1 MPRSTGKIRVCLLLL
16 GLVFLAAQFHFCADL
31 TAANNG
37 GPHFCPFC
45 ATAGV
50 AIATSIPTIGLAP
63 AIVPM
68 ELMPAQVVISA
79 EATFSISPRAPP
91 SL

>member
-1 MPRSTGKIRVCLLLL
+1 MLRNTRQLRVCALLL

-31 TAANNG
+31 TYSGAS
-37 GPHFCPFC
+37 HFCPYC

-50 AIATSIPTIGLAP
+50 AMAAAAP
-63 AIVPM
+63 AIG
-68 ELMPAQVVISA
+68 PAPANAPIEMAPPEVFASA
-79 EATFSISPRAPP
+79 DVWFSIAPRAPP

>member
-1 MPRSTGKIRVCLLLL
+1 MLRNTSKIRLCALLL

-31 TAANNG
+31 TSAKSAS
-37 GPHFCPFC
+37 HFCPFC

-50 AIATSIPTIGLAP
+50 AIATTAPTIGLAP
-63 AIVPM
+63 VNAPV
-68 ELMPAQVVISA
+68 ELAPSQVLVSA
-79 EATFSISPRAPP
+79 EVWFSIAPRAPP